1 MQDVCEGTQGRLVAS
16 ETTRAHEVEGCSYTG
31 ALMEGGLGK
40 VEVQEVKTECTKVSF
55 KRLSSL
61 GLER

>member
-1 MQDVCEGTQGRLVAS
+1 MRAYKGDWWLQRQP
-16 ETTRAHEVEGCSYTG
+16 TRAHEVEGCSYTG
-31 ALMEGGLGK
+31 ALMEGSLGK